1 MRLTASEI
9 AAQFGLTV
17 VGDGATEVS
26 GVATLAHA
34 GTGQLSFLAN
44 PRYRPQLAETQ
55 ASVVIL
61 RADDA
66 ESAQGTALVA
76 ETRTPH
82 SPRSPRYSM
91 SRRCVRPASM
101 PPQ

>member
-34 GTGQLSFLAN
+34 
-44 PRYRPQLAETQ
+44 
-55 ASVVIL
+55 
-61 RADDA
+61 
-66 ESAQGTALVA
+66 
-76 ETRTPH
+76 
-82 SPRSPRYSM
+82 
-91 SRRCVRPASM
+91 
-101 PPQ
+101 